1 MSLASEDMMSL
12 PASLAVSVSLGGRA
26 HSGWGGSGKCEAV
39 TVPLPPTPAVRQAC
53 QAPCTR
59 SRFPTRARGSRCS
72 RLLALQLLPLLRGL
86 LSPLPTAAG
95 ATFERLTLDR
105 VVCSKGSCVLPQHA
119 ECCRPSV
126 FSGGLVP
133 GHPSPP
139 RGYQNAQM
147 LKSHM

>member
-12 PASLAVSVSLGGRA
+12 PASLAVSVSLGGRG

-53 QAPCTR
+53 QAPCRR
-59 SRFPTRARGSRCS
+59 SRFPTRAS
-72 RLLALQLLPLLRGL
+72 RLLALQLLPSHRGL
-86 LSPLPTAAG
+86 PSPLPAAAG

-147 LKSHM
+147 LKSRM